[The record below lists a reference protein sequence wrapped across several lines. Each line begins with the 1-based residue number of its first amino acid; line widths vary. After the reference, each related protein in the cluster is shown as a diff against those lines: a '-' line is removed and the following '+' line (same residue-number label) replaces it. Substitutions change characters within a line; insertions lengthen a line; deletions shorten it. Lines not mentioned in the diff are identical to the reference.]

1 MGHDLLSLT
10 RDALSVV
17 LWVSLPLVVVA
28 TLAGLGV
35 AQAANLEHKLVWDVS
50 VGGTKVGT
58 RSLTVKL
65 GRISVRTLNVASMA
79 RPALT
84 PDWVKLCS

>member
-35 AQAANLEHKLVWDVS
+35 AILQAVTQIQDQS
-50 VGGTKVGT
+50 IGQ
-58 RSLTVKL
+58 
-65 GRISVRTLNVASMA
+65 SVRLVVVLL
-79 RPALT
+79 ALT
-84 PDWVKLCS
+84 IGVGWLGKEVLRFAERAFEKI

>member
-1 MGHDLLSLT
+1 MGHDLLGLT

-35 AQAANLEHKLVWDVS
+35 AIVQAVTQIQDQSIGQSVRLVV
-50 VGGTKVGT
+50 VLL
-58 RSLTVKL
+58 SLTMGVGWIGKEVL
-65 GRISVRTLNVASMA
+65 RFAERAFEWMETI
-79 RPALT
+79 
-84 PDWVKLCS
+84 

>member
-28 TLAGLGV
+28 TVAGLGV
-35 AQAANLEHKLVWDVS
+35 AILQAVTQIQDQS
-50 VGGTKVGT
+50 IGQ
-58 RSLTVKL
+58 
-65 GRISVRTLNVASMA
+65 SVRLVVVLISLLIGVGWLGGEVLRFAERAFTSMENI
-79 RPALT
+79 
-84 PDWVKLCS
+84 

>member
-1 MGHDLLSLT
+1 MGHDLLGLT

-35 AQAANLEHKLVWDVS
+35 AIVQAVTQIQDQSIGQSVRLVV
-50 VGGTKVGT
+50 VLL
-58 RSLTVKL
+58 SLTMGVGWIGKEVL
-65 GRISVRTLNVASMA
+65 RFAERAFEKI
-79 RPALT
+79 
-84 PDWVKLCS
+84 